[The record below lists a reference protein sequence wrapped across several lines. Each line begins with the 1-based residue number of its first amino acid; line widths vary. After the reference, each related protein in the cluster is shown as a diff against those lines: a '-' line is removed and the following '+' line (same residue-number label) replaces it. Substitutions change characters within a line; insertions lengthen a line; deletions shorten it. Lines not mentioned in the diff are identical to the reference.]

1 MKKNY
6 RIISAILLAVSLVFG
21 QFNIGTDI
29 IYAYEEKSAVIVCP
43 EEAYVSARSGPGTEN
58 SIDHNLTNG
67 KALTIVDEA
76 DDSNGVLW
84 YKVKYNLVKDNSECI
99 SYVRSDYVSVTGEN
113 AADGTETENAVPDD
127 AAGDGTAGD
136 GITGDDTAPDDSSD
150 EDIDTYDMSD
160 QIATLSLP
168 YATGAITG
176 DNVKVRTGAG
186 TTNSIVTSLYRGD
199 SVSISGETYVGSDI
213 WYNVSGTKN
222 GKSFNGWTI
231 GRYISVSYTDGGNS
245 DYAQQLRNA
254 GFPDSYIPNL
264 AALHAKYPNWTF
276 QALSTGLD
284 WNTVLDKEMKN
295 GVNLVRS
302 SADDSKKSINSGA
315 YNWYTNKWTEYESG
329 WVSVGRDYL
338 AYCMDPRNFL
348 NETNI
353 FMFEDISYNSN
364 QTLAGVQ
371 SIVAGS
377 FMQGTKKY
385 DNNGETIDYA
395 SSIYQIAQ
403 TSGVSSYHIASK
415 IRQEQGTNGTSPLI
429 SGTYSGYEGYYNFFN
444 FNAYGSTKDAIY
456 KSGLYY
462 AKKQGWS
469 SRYLS
474 IQGGANKIKS
484 DYINRGQ
491 NTIYLEKFN
500 VSSLSAVG
508 THQYMSNV
516 SGAISEGQNVGK
528 GYTDKTQAFNFVI
541 PVYTNMPQS
550 ACAFTASGNPNNY
563 LSSLSIAGLSL
574 TPGFNGAT
582 QTYSLVV
589 DNSVSSVTVSAAA
602 LVKTSTVSG
611 TGSYN
616 LNIGNNTI
624 QVVCKSQSGSARTY
638 TITIYRNSSGTTGGE
653 VVNTNAGLTSTV
665 YSVGTYITGIQPGT
679 DTATLLAGL
688 SSSNTVKILDASGNE
703 KSGTVVTGDSVAVY
717 DAGGNMLASTK
728 VVIYGDINGD
738 GKINVLDMIKLNRH
752 ITGKGTL
759 TSVYL
764 EAADANR
771 RGDGATVLDMII
783 LNNHITGKKTINQ

>member
-1 MKKNY
+1 MRKNY

-76 DDSNGVLW
+76 NDSNGVLW

-113 AADGTETENAVPDD
+113 AADGTENTVPDD

-136 GITGDDTAPDDSSD
+136 DTAPDDSSD
-150 EDIDTYDMSD
+150 EEIDTYDMSD

-276 QALSTGLD
+276 QPLSTGLD

-295 GVNLVRS
+295 GVNLVQS
-302 SADDSKKSINSGA
+302 SADDSKKSTNSGA

-353 FMFEDISYNSN
+353 FMFEDISYNFN

-415 IRQEQGTNGTSPLI
+415 IRQEQGANGTSPLI

-456 KSGLYY
+456 KNGLYY

-616 LNIGNNTI
+616 LNVGNNTI

-638 TITIYRNSSGTTGGE
+638 TITIYRNSSGATGGE
-653 VVNTNAGLTSTV
+653 VVDTNAGLTSTV

-679 DTATLLAGL
+679 DTTTLLAGL

-703 KSGTVVTGDSVAVY
+703 KSGTTATGDSAAVY
-717 DAGGNMLASTK
+717 DASGNMISSTK
-728 VVIYGDINGD
+728 IVIYGDINGD
-738 GKINVLDMIKLNRH
+738 GKISLSDLVILNRH
-752 ITGKGTL
+752 VTHKSNLSG
-759 TSVYL
+759 VYL
-764 EAADANR
+764 EAADTNR
-771 RGDGATVLDMII
+771 KNDGISLADLVF
-783 LNNHITGKKTINQ
+783 LNNHLIGKKIIEQ

>member
-76 DDSNGVLW
+76 NDSNGVLW

-113 AADGTETENAVPDD
+113 AADGTENTVPDD
-127 AAGDGTAGD
+127 AAED

-295 GVNLVRS
+295 GVNLVQS
-302 SADDSKKSINSGA
+302 SADDAKKSTNSGA
-315 YNWYTNKWTEYESG
+315 YNWYTNKWTEYETG

-364 QTLAGVQ
+364 QSLAGVQ
-371 SIVAGS
+371 SIVAGT
-377 FMQGTKKY
+377 FMQGTKTY
-385 DNNGETIDYA
+385 SNNNETIDYA
-395 SSIYQIAQ
+395 SSIYDIAQ
-403 TSGVSSYHIASK
+403 RSGVSSYHIASK
-415 IRQEQGTNGTSPLI
+415 IRQEQGAKGTSPLI
-429 SGTYSGYEGYYNFFN
+429 SGTYKGYEGYYNFFN

-456 KSGLYY
+456 VRGLKY

-469 SRYLS
+469 SRLLS
-474 IQGGANKIKS
+474 IQGGANKIKN
-484 DYINRGQ
+484 DYISRGQ

-500 VSSLSAVG
+500 VSSEAAVG

-516 SGAISEGQNVGK
+516 SGAISEGQSVGK
-528 GYTDKTQAFNFVI
+528 GYADKKQAFNFVI
-541 PVYTNMPQS
+541 PVYANMPQT
-550 ACAFTASGNPNNY
+550 ACAFTSSGNPNNY
-563 LSSLSIAGLSL
+563 LGKLSVAGLPM
-574 TPGFNGAT
+574 TPGFDAAT
-582 QTYSLVV
+582 TSYSMVV

-616 LNIGNNTI
+616 LNVGNNTI

-717 DAGGNMLASTK
+717 DAGGNMISSTK
-728 VVIYGDINGD
+728 IVIYGDINGD

>member
-1 MKKNY
+1 MRKNY

-76 DDSNGVLW
+76 NDSNGVLW

-127 AAGDGTAGD
+127 AAGDGT
-136 GITGDDTAPDDSSD
+136 TGDDTAPDDSSD
-150 EDIDTYDMSD
+150 EDIDTYEMSD

-168 YATGAITG
+168 YATGSITG
-176 DNVKVRTGAG
+176 VNVKVRTVAG
-186 TTNSIVTSLYRGD
+186 DLRKETEITSLSIGD
-199 SVSISGETYVGSDI
+199 SVSISGETIVSGDI

-231 GRYISVSYTDGGNS
+231 GKYISVSYTDGVNS

-295 GVNLVRS
+295 GVNLVQS
-302 SADDSKKSINSGA
+302 SADDAKKSTNSGA
-315 YNWYTNKWTEYESG
+315 YNWYTNKWTEYETG

-364 QTLAGVQ
+364 QSLAGVQ
-371 SIVAGS
+371 SIVAGT
-377 FMQGTKKY
+377 FMQGTKTY
-385 DNNGETIDYA
+385 SNNNETIDYA
-395 SSIYQIAQ
+395 SSIYDIAQ
-403 TSGVSSYHIASK
+403 RSGVSSYHIASK
-415 IRQEQGTNGTSPLI
+415 IRQEQGAKGTSPLI
-429 SGTYSGYEGYYNFFN
+429 SGTYKGYEGYYNFFN

-456 KSGLYY
+456 VRGLKY

-474 IQGGANKIKS
+474 ILGGANKIKS

-616 LNIGNNTI
+616 LNVGNNTI

-653 VVNTNAGLTSTV
+653 VVNTNAGFTSTV

-679 DTATLLAGL
+679 DTTTLLAGL

-703 KSGTVVTGDSVAVY
+703 KSGNVVTGDSVAVY
-717 DAGGNMLASTK
+717 DTSGNMIASTK
-728 VVIYGDINGD
+728 VVIYGDVNGD

>member
-127 AAGDGTAGD
+127 AAGDGAAGD
-136 GITGDDTAPDDSSD
+136 GTTGDDTAPDDSSD
-150 EDIDTYDMSD
+150 EEIDTYDMSD

-199 SVSISGETYVGSDI
+199 SVSISGEAYVGSDI

-302 SADDSKKSINSGA
+302 SADDSKKSTNSGA

-444 FNAYGSTKDAIY
+444 FNAYGSTKAAIY
-456 KSGLYY
+456 ARGLSY
-462 AKKQGWS
+462 AKSQGWS

-474 IQGGANKIKS
+474 ILGGANKIKS

-491 NTIYLEKFN
+491 NTIYQEKFN

-616 LNIGNNTI
+616 LNVGNNTI

-653 VVNTNAGLTSTV
+653 VVNTNAGFTSTV

-679 DTATLLAGL
+679 DTTTLLAGL
-688 SSSNTVKILDASGNE
+688 SSSNTVRILDASGNE
-703 KSGTVVTGDSVAVY
+703 KSGTAATGDSVAVY
-717 DAGGNMLASTK
+717 DASGNMLASTK
-728 VVIYGDINGD
+728 VVIYGDVNGD
-738 GKINVLDMIKLNRH
+738 GRISILDMICMNRY
-752 ITGKGTL
+752 ITGKSSLNG
-759 TSVYL
+759 VYL

-771 RGDGATVLDMII
+771 KGDGATILDMIAM
-783 LNNHITGKKTINQ
+783 NNHIIGRKNINQ

>member
-1 MKKNY
+1 MRKNY

-43 EEAYVSARSGPGTEN
+43 EDAYVSARSGPGTEN

-84 YKVKYNLVKDNSECI
+84 YKVKYNLVKDNSECV

-113 AADGTETENAVPDD
+113 TVDGTDAAVSDD
-127 AAGDGTAGD
+127 AAGDGT
-136 GITGDDTAPDDSSD
+136 TGDDTASDDSSD
-150 EDIDTYDMSD
+150 EDIDTYEMSD

-168 YATGAITG
+168 YATGSITG

-186 TTNSIVTSLYRGD
+186 TTNSVVTSLYRGD

-295 GVNLVRS
+295 GVNLVQS
-302 SADDSKKSINSGA
+302 SADDSKKSTNSGA

-415 IRQEQGTNGTSPLI
+415 IRQEQGVKGTSPLI

-444 FNAYGSTKDAIY
+444 FNAYGSTKAAIY
-456 KSGLYY
+456 ARGLSY
-462 AKKQGWS
+462 AKSQGWS

-474 IQGGANKIKS
+474 ILGGANKIKS

-500 VSSLSAVG
+500 VSSLSALG

-616 LNIGNNTI
+616 LNVGNNTI

-653 VVNTNAGLTSTV
+653 IVNTNAGLTSTV

-679 DTATLLAGL
+679 DTTALLAGL

-703 KSGTVVTGDSVAVY
+703 KSGNVVTGDSVAVY
-717 DAGGNMLASTK
+717 DTSGNMIASTK
-728 VVIYGDINGD
+728 VVIYGDVNGD
-738 GKINVLDMIKLNRH
+738 GRISILDMICMNRY
-752 ITGKGTL
+752 ITGKSSLNG
-759 TSVYL
+759 VYL

-771 RGDGATVLDMII
+771 KGDGATILDMIAM
-783 LNNHITGKKTINQ
+783 NNHIIGRKNINQ

>member
-1 MKKNY
+1 MRKNY
-6 RIISAILLAVSLVFG
+6 RTISAILLAVSLVFG

-43 EEAYVSARSGPGTEN
+43 EDAYVSARSGPGTEN

-76 DDSNGVLW
+76 NDSNGVLW
-84 YKVKYNLVKDNSECI
+84 YKVKYNLAKDNSECV
-99 SYVRSDYVSVTGEN
+99 SYVRSDYVSVTGDN
-113 AADGTETENAVPDD
+113 AADGTETDGTVSDD
-127 AAGDGTAGD
+127 TTGDGTGTD
-136 GITGDDTAPDDSSD
+136 DSTGDDV
-150 EDIDTYDMSD
+150 DTYDMSD
-160 QIATLSLP
+160 QIMTLSLP
-168 YATGAITG
+168 YATGSITG

-186 TTNSIVTSLYRGD
+186 TTNSVVTSLYRGD

-231 GRYISVSYTDGGNS
+231 GKYISVSYTDGGNS

-284 WNTVLDKEMKN
+284 WNTVLDKEMAN
-295 GVNLVRS
+295 GINLVQS
-302 SADDSKKSINSGA
+302 SADDSKKSTNSGA

-353 FMFEDISYNSN
+353 FMFEDISYNAN

-371 SIVAGS
+371 SIVAGT
-377 FMQGTKKY
+377 FMQGTKAY
-385 DNNGETIDYA
+385 SNETIDYA
-395 SSIYQIAQ
+395 NSIYQIAQ

-415 IRQEQGTNGTSPLI
+415 IRQEQGVDGTSPLI
-429 SGTYSGYEGYYNFFN
+429 SGKYSGYEGYYNFFN
-444 FNAYGSTKDAIY
+444 FNAYGSTKAAIY
-456 KSGLYY
+456 ARGLSY
-462 AKKQGWS
+462 AKSQGWS

-474 IQGGANKIKS
+474 ILGGANKIKS

-500 VSSLSAVG
+500 VSSLSAIG

-516 SGAISEGQNVGK
+516 SGAISEGQNVSK

-550 ACAFTASGNPNNY
+550 ACTFTASGNPNNY

-589 DNSVSSVTVSAAA
+589 DNSVGSVTVSAAA

-616 LNIGNNTI
+616 LNVGNNTI
-624 QVVCKSQSGSARTY
+624 QVVCKAQNGSARTY
-638 TITIYRNSSGTTGGE
+638 TIKIYRNSSGTTGGE
-653 VVNTNAGLTSTV
+653 TVNTNAGVTSTV
-665 YSVGTYITGIQPGT
+665 YTVGTYITGIQPGA

-703 KSGTVVTGDSVAVY
+703 KSGTVATGDSVAVY
-717 DAGGNMLASTK
+717 DASGNMLASTK
-728 VVIYGDINGD
+728 VAIYGDVNGD
-738 GKINVLDMIKLNRH
+738 GKVNVLDMIKLNRH

-759 TSVYL
+759 TGVYL

-771 RGDGATVLDMII
+771 RGDGATVLDMIV

>member
-76 DDSNGVLW
+76 NDSNGVLW

-113 AADGTETENAVPDD
+113 AADGTENTVPDD
-127 AAGDGTAGD
+127 AAED

-150 EDIDTYDMSD
+150 EEIDTYDMSD

-295 GVNLVRS
+295 GVNLVQS
-302 SADDSKKSINSGA
+302 SADDAKKSTNSGA
-315 YNWYTNKWTEYESG
+315 YNWYTNKWTEYETG

-364 QTLAGVQ
+364 QSLAGVQ
-371 SIVAGS
+371 SIVAGT
-377 FMQGTKKY
+377 FMQGTKTY
-385 DNNGETIDYA
+385 SNNNETIDYA
-395 SSIYQIAQ
+395 SSIYDIAQ
-403 TSGVSSYHIASK
+403 RSGVSSYHIASK
-415 IRQEQGTNGTSPLI
+415 IRQEQGAKGTSPLI
-429 SGTYSGYEGYYNFFN
+429 SGTYKGYEGYYNFFN

-456 KSGLYY
+456 VRGLKY

-469 SRYLS
+469 SRLLS
-474 IQGGANKIKS
+474 IQGGANKIKN
-484 DYINRGQ
+484 DYISRGQ

-500 VSSLSAVG
+500 VSSEAAVG

-516 SGAISEGQNVGK
+516 SGAISEGQSVGK
-528 GYTDKTQAFNFVI
+528 GYADKKQAFNFVI
-541 PVYTNMPQS
+541 PVYANMPQT
-550 ACAFTASGNPNNY
+550 ACAFTSSGNPNNY
-563 LSSLSIAGLSL
+563 LGKLSVAGLPM
-574 TPGFNGAT
+574 TPGFDAAT
-582 QTYSLVV
+582 TSYSMVV

-616 LNIGNNTI
+616 LNVGNNTI

-717 DAGGNMLASTK
+717 DAGGNMISSTK
-728 VVIYGDINGD
+728 IVIYGDINGD

>member
-76 DDSNGVLW
+76 NDSNGVLW

-113 AADGTETENAVPDD
+113 AADGTETETAVPDD
-127 AAGDGTAGD
+127 AAGDDT
-136 GITGDDTAPDDSSD
+136 TGDDTAPDDSSD

-295 GVNLVRS
+295 GVNLVQS
-302 SADDSKKSINSGA
+302 SADDSKKSTNSGA

-415 IRQEQGTNGTSPLI
+415 IRQEQGANGTSPLI

-444 FNAYGSTKDAIY
+444 FNAYGSTKAAIY
-456 KSGLYY
+456 ARGLSY
-462 AKKQGWS
+462 AKSQGWS

-474 IQGGANKIKS
+474 ILGGANKIKS

-589 DNSVSSVTVSAAA
+589 DNSVGSVTVSAAA

-616 LNIGNNTI
+616 LNVGNNTI

-653 VVNTNAGLTSTV
+653 VVNTNAGFTSTV

-688 SSSNTVKILDASGNE
+688 SSSNTVRILDASGNE

-717 DAGGNMLASTK
+717 DASGNMLASTK
-728 VVIYGDINGD
+728 VVIYGDVNGD
-738 GKINVLDMIKLNRH
+738 GRISILDMICMNRY
-752 ITGKGTL
+752 ITGKSSLNG
-759 TSVYL
+759 VYL

-771 RGDGATVLDMII
+771 KGDGATILDMIAM
-783 LNNHITGKKTINQ
+783 NNHIIGRKNINQ

>member
-1 MKKNY
+1 MRKNY

-29 IYAYEEKSAVIVCP
+29 IYAYEEKSAVVVCP
-43 EEAYVSARSGPGTEN
+43 EDAYVSARSGPGTEN

-84 YKVKYNLVKDNSECI
+84 YKVKYNLVKDNSECV

-113 AADGTETENAVPDD
+113 TVDGTEAAVSDD
-127 AAGDGTAGD
+127 AAGDGT
-136 GITGDDTAPDDSSD
+136 TGDDTASDDSSD

-168 YATGAITG
+168 YATGSITG
-176 DNVKVRTGAG
+176 VNVKVRTVAG
-186 TTNSIVTSLYRGD
+186 DLREKTEITSLSIGD
-199 SVSISGETYVGSDI
+199 SVSISGETTVSGDI

-231 GRYISVSYTDGGNS
+231 GKYISVSYTDGVNS

-295 GVNLVRS
+295 GVNLVQS
-302 SADDSKKSINSGA
+302 SADDSKKSTNSGA

-415 IRQEQGTNGTSPLI
+415 IRQEQGVKGTSQLI
-429 SGTYSGYEGYYNFFN
+429 SGTYSGYESYYNLFN
-444 FNAYGSTKDAIY
+444 FNAYGSTKAAIY
-456 KSGLYY
+456 ARGLSY
-462 AKKQGWS
+462 AKSQGWS

-474 IQGGANKIKS
+474 ILGGANKIKS

-616 LNIGNNTI
+616 LNVGNNTI

-653 VVNTNAGLTSTV
+653 VVNTNAGLTSTA
-665 YSVGTYITGIQPGT
+665 YSVGTNFTGIQPGT
-679 DTATLLAGL
+679 DTTSMLAG
-688 SSSNTVKILDASGNE
+688 
-703 KSGTVVTGDSVAVY
+703 Y
-717 DAGGNMLASTK
+717 DTSGNMLASTK
-728 VVIYGDINGD
+728 VVIYGDVNGD
-738 GKINVLDMIKLNRH
+738 GRISILDMICMNRY
-752 ITGKGTL
+752 ITGKSSLNG
-759 TSVYL
+759 VYL

-771 RGDGATVLDMII
+771 KGDGATILDMIAM
-783 LNNHITGKKTINQ
+783 NNHIIGRKNINQ

>member
-84 YKVKYNLVKDNSECI
+84 YKVKYNLVKDNSECV

-113 AADGTETENAVPDD
+113 AADGTENTVPDD

-295 GVNLVRS
+295 GVNLVQS
-302 SADDSKKSINSGA
+302 SADDSKKSTNSGA

-638 TITIYRNSSGTTGGE
+638 TITIYRNSSGATGGE

-679 DTATLLAGL
+679 DTTTLLAGL

-703 KSGTVVTGDSVAVY
+703 KSGTIATGDSAAVY
-717 DAGGNMLASTK
+717 DASGNMISSTK
-728 VVIYGDINGD
+728 IVIYGDINGD
-738 GKINVLDMIKLNRH
+738 GKISLSDLVILNRH
-752 ITGKGTL
+752 VTHKSNLSG
-759 TSVYL
+759 VYL
-764 EAADANR
+764 EAADTNR
-771 RGDGATVLDMII
+771 KNDGISLADLVF
-783 LNNHITGKKTINQ
+783 LNNHLIGKKIIEQ

>member
-76 DDSNGVLW
+76 NDSNGVLW

-127 AAGDGTAGD
+127 AAGDGAAGD
-136 GITGDDTAPDDSSD
+136 GTAPDESSD

-276 QALSTGLD
+276 QPLSTGLD

-295 GVNLVRS
+295 GVNLVQS
-302 SADDSKKSINSGA
+302 SADDSKKSTNSGA

-353 FMFEDISYNSN
+353 FMFEDISYNFN

-415 IRQEQGTNGTSPLI
+415 IRQEQGANGTSPLI

-456 KSGLYY
+456 KNGLYY

-616 LNIGNNTI
+616 LNVGNNTI

-638 TITIYRNSSGTTGGE
+638 TITIYRNSSGATGGE
-653 VVNTNAGLTSTV
+653 VVDTNAGLTSTV

-679 DTATLLAGL
+679 DTTTLLAGL

-703 KSGTVVTGDSVAVY
+703 KSGTTATGDSAAVY
-717 DAGGNMLASTK
+717 DASGNMISSTK
-728 VVIYGDINGD
+728 IVIYGDINGD
-738 GKINVLDMIKLNRH
+738 GKISLSDLVILNRH
-752 ITGKGTL
+752 VTHKSNLSG
-759 TSVYL
+759 VYL
-764 EAADANR
+764 EAADTNR
-771 RGDGATVLDMII
+771 KNDGISLADLVF
-783 LNNHITGKKTINQ
+783 LNNHLIGKKIIEQ

>member
-1 MKKNY
+1 MRKNY

-43 EEAYVSARSGPGTEN
+43 EDAYVSARSGPGTEN

-84 YKVKYNLVKDNSECI
+84 YKVKYNLVKDNSECV

-113 AADGTETENAVPDD
+113 TVDGTDAAVSDD
-127 AAGDGTAGD
+127 AAGDGT
-136 GITGDDTAPDDSSD
+136 TGDDTASDDSSD

-168 YATGAITG
+168 YATGSITG
-176 DNVKVRTGAG
+176 VNVKVRTGAG
-186 TTNSIVTSLYRGD
+186 TTNSVVTSLYRGD

-295 GVNLVRS
+295 GVNLVQS
-302 SADDSKKSINSGA
+302 SADDSKKSTNSGA

-364 QTLAGVQ
+364 QSLAGVQ
-371 SIVAGS
+371 SIVAGT
-377 FMQGTKKY
+377 FMQGTKTY
-385 DNNGETIDYA
+385 SNNNETIDYA
-395 SSIYQIAQ
+395 SSIYDIAQ
-403 TSGVSSYHIASK
+403 RSGVSSYHIASK
-415 IRQEQGTNGTSPLI
+415 IRQEQGAKGTSPLI
-429 SGTYSGYEGYYNFFN
+429 SGTYKGYEGYYNFFN

-456 KSGLYY
+456 VRGLKY

-474 IQGGANKIKS
+474 ILGGANKIKS

-589 DNSVSSVTVSAAA
+589 DNSVSSVTVSAAV

-616 LNIGNNTI
+616 LNVGNNTI

-653 VVNTNAGLTSTV
+653 IVNTNAGFTSTV

-679 DTATLLAGL
+679 DTTALLAGL

-703 KSGTVVTGDSVAVY
+703 KSGTAATGDSVAVY
-717 DAGGNMLASTK
+717 DTSGNMISSTK
-728 VVIYGDINGD
+728 IVIYGDINGD